1 MSTKCYPKNCC
12 RIWKRVGWL
21 AVHEDNYSQLYPKAE
36 IAVLTGDSFTALT
49 YYAPAKLRPRQSG
62 LSLIK
67 LTADAN
73 GRAGVP
79 PNHSL

>member
-36 IAVLTGDSFTALT
+36 FHRANVLCASQTEATPERVVINKT
-49 YYAPAKLRPRQSG
+49 YRWCER
-62 LSLIK
+62 
-67 LTADAN
+67 
-73 GRAGVP
+73 
-79 PNHSL
+79 